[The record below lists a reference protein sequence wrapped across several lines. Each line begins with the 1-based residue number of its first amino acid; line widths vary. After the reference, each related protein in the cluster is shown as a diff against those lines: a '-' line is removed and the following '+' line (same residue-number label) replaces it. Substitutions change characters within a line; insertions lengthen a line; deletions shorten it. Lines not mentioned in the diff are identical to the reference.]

1 MYVRHFYTGQYG
13 EVNLCEMTTPGSPPS
28 LVGGGNSN
36 TATKLVAVKQ
46 LQTSADESTK
56 MDFLREIRIMSK
68 LRHENI
74 VQVCNIHYYI
84 HSTIYKVVRVTY

>member
-1 MYVRHFYTGQYG
+1 MCVRLLYLYTGQYG
-13 EVNLCEMTTPGSPPS
+13 EVNLCEMTTLDSQPS

-74 VQVCNIHYYI
+74 VQVGNIQYNTQYHI
-84 HSTIYKVVRVTY
+84 